1 MKANELRIGNLI
13 YQDSHI
19 SEVIAL
25 SDIGIVSEIIEKS
38 AQTTNS
44 ARKAPI
50 PINED
55 WLIRFGFE
63 PEYEDFIFLDQE
75 TGIELEASWSSRL
88 VSTGEKR
95 GWHIVNYSH
104 VKHVHELQN
113 LYFALTGE
121 ELELNK

>member
-19 SEVIAL
+19 SKVIAL
-25 SDIGIVSEIIEKS
+25 NDIGIVSEIIEKS
-38 AQTTNS
+38 EQTTNS

-50 PINED
+50 PLNED

-63 PEYEDFIFLDQE
+63 PEYEDFVFLDQE
-75 TGIELEASWSSRL
+75 TGIELEASWISRL

-95 GWHIVNYSH
+95 GWNIVNYSH

-113 LYFALTGE
+113 LYFTLTGE